1 MSLRDGSKKMSKSDP
16 SDYSRIMLTD
26 TAENI
31 TQKLKKAKTDPEPL
45 PENKEGLINRPE
57 AENLISIFASLQ
69 ENKIENVIN
78 DYAGKEFSVF
88 KKDLA
93 ELSVSK
99 LEPIT
104 TEMNKLMSDISYID
118 SVLNSGKEK
127 AISVAEPVLNKTK
140 EIIDFLL

>member
-1 MSLRDGSKKMSKSDP
+1 MSKSDP

-104 TEMNKLMSDISYID
+104 SEMNKLMSDISYID

-140 EIIDFLL
+140 EIVGFLL